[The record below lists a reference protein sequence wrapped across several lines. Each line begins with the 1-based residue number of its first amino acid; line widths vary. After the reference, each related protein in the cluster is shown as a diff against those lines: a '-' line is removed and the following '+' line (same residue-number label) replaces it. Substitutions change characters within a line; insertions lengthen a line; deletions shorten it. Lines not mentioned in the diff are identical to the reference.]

1 MNLDDLKAR
10 LLVEHKRVD
19 MDLLL
24 ASVRT
29 ERQRQ
34 ADLPG
39 SEWDAKNTPGDWVAI
54 VNHYVSSEVRR
65 NGMVPIAEEFKDNLI
80 KAAAVILAAL
90 ENLEVMKDRNELQ

>member
-1 MNLDDLKAR
+1 LERIRA
-10 LLVEHKRVD
+10 
-19 MDLLL
+19 
-24 ASVRT
+24 

-54 VNHYVSSEVRR
+54 ISHYVSSEVRR
-65 NGMVPIAEEFKDNLI
+65 NGINPEASEFEDNFV

-90 ENLEVMKDRNELQ
+90 ENLPAMKQRGELL

>member
-1 MNLDDLKAR
+1 MKLDKLIE
-10 LLVEHKRVD
+10 LVR
-19 MDLLL
+19 
-24 ASVRT
+24 A

-39 SEWDAKNTPGDWVAI
+39 SEWDAKNTPGDWVSI

-65 NGMVPIAEEFKDNLI
+65 NGMVPLAEDFEDKLI

-90 ENLEVMKDRNELQ
+90 ENLEVMKDRGELQ